1 MSKRKGVLT
10 LQVFSL
16 ILLTDVL
23 ESVTQLFFKK
33 GAMDTG
39 FVDVSF
45 ASFLP
50 YLYKILA
57 SGNLWIGIFCYVL
70 NFFLWMAVLS
80 QVDLSVAFPVGS
92 TSHIMVP
99 ILAVL
104 FVGEKISVLR
114 WCGIFLIIIGI
125 YFIQKSTQP
134 EKGEP

>member
-23 ESVTQLFFKK
+23 ESATQLFFKK
-33 GAMDTG
+33 GALDTG
-39 FVDVSF
+39 FADVSF
-45 ASFLP
+45 ASFFP

-104 FVGEKISVLR
+104 FVGEKISILR